1 MRKVLSNPAE
11 QYSPGSV
18 MGKMMNLR
26 LNKINWKVLTDAADK
41 LDGELASQPILG
53 LVRAE
58 VIMRGMEAL
67 TEENRGYKEYILI
80 RSLGLKAWFTMAT
93 NRAGVTDPLERCAV
107 GKALAEPGG

>member
-26 LNKINWKVLTDAADK
+26 LNKINWKVMSDAADK

-58 VIMRGMEAL
+58 VIMRGLETL
-67 TEENRGYKEYILI
+67 TAENRGYKEYILI

-93 NRAGVTDPLERCAV
+93 SRAGVTDPLERCAV
-107 GKALAEPGG
+107 GKELAEPGG